1 MSAAGALRYQV
12 QAISLPSGDSSAR
25 PSAGRARIA
34 SMKDRGR
41 MKIGPLSIGARS
53 GTGFPPM
60 IHPSSE
66 DVRRRRLEL
75 EFLDDHR
82 LVAGSGRPFLERRQG
97 PHRVGVALRLLLA
110 LDAGCPEAG
119 PHRGIHGVGHG
130 DIAEQVLALRAEAL

>member
-12 QAISLPSGDSSAR
+12 QARRRPSGDSSAR

-41 MKIGPLSIGARS
+41 METGPLSVGARS
-53 GTGFPPM
+53 RIGFSPM
-60 IHPSSE
+60 IHRSSR

-82 LVAGSGRPFLERRQG
+82 LVAGGGRPFLEAGEG
-97 PHRVGVALRLLLA
+97 PHPVGVTLRVLLDL
-110 LDAGCPEAG
+110 E
-119 PHRGIHGVGHG
+119 
-130 DIAEQVLALRAEAL
+130 